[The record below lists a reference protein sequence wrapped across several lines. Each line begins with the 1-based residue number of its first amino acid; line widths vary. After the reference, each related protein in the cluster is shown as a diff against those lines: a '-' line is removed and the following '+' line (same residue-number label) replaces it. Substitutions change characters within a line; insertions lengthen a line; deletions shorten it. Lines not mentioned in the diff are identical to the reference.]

1 MMYIPPHFEETR
13 TEVMHAL
20 MRAQPL
26 ATLITL
32 ASDGITA
39 NHIPLL
45 LSDTQVPLGTLQGH
59 VARANPLWRDLSST
73 DVLAI
78 FQGAEAYI
86 SPSWYPTKKD
96 TGKVVPTW
104 NYAVVHAHA
113 ELRVVDDASWLKA
126 HLSRLTAMHEAGFPQ
141 PWALS
146 DAPEEY
152 IERLIGGVIGIELS
166 ITRLSGKWKVSQNQP
181 AENQVGVI
189 QGLQARRSEND
200 LLMANLVADSSK
212 TPA

>member
-1 MMYIPPHFEETR
+1 MYIPSHFEETR

-20 MRAQPL
+20 MHAHPL
-26 ATLITL
+26 ATLVTL
-32 ASDGITA
+32 SSDGITA

-45 LSDTQVPLGTLQGH
+45 LSDTIAPFGKLQGH
-59 VARANPLWRDLSST
+59 VARANPIWQDLLSN

-78 FQGAEAYI
+78 FQASDAYI
-86 SPSWYPTKKD
+86 SPSWYPTKKE
-96 TGKVVPTW
+96 TGRVVPTW

-113 ELRVVDDASWLKA
+113 ELRVIDDAEWLKA
-126 HLSRLTAMHEAGFPQ
+126 HLTRLTATHEADSPQ

-152 IERLIGGVIGIELS
+152 TGRLIGGLVGLELT

-181 AENQVGVI
+181 AVNQTGVV
-189 QGLQARRSEND
+189 QGLQARGGEND
-200 LLMANLVADSSK
+200 LLMASLVADARKMTS
-212 TPA
+212 